1 VHKTFTKRYINL
13 HDRRRIKRTATS
25 QKGIVMNTYTPS
37 NTKANFVYE
46 ADHINCIL
54 YVDVD
59 SMKRAGQIT
68 SPEFAEF
75 MKVKNALPGYKLETK
90 EFPKKNK
97 RTYGGL
103 SIKVMQAFIIQHE
116 ETIDEAKESLK
127 ELNKAKAEGLLKG
140 AAYSAAK
147 SWFLK
152 KYSNVYNT
160 SALSKK
166 DGKRDALI
174 NELLASVDE
183 EIINPPVKMLKEGVV
198 CNG

>member
-1 VHKTFTKRYINL
+1 
-13 HDRRRIKRTATS
+13 
-25 QKGIVMNTYTPS
+25 MNTYTPS

-68 SPEFAEF
+68 SPEFAAF

-90 EFPKKNK
+90 EFPQKNK

-127 ELNKAKAEGLLKG
+127 ELNKAKAEGLLNG

-174 NELLASVDE
+174 KELLEKVDPTL
-183 EIINPPVKMLKEGVV
+183 IDPAAKADAKGVV
-198 CNG
+198 

>member
-1 VHKTFTKRYINL
+1 
-13 HDRRRIKRTATS
+13 
-25 QKGIVMNTYTPS
+25 MNTYAPS
-37 NTKANFVYE
+37 ATKANFVYE
-46 ADHINCIL
+46 ADHLNSII
-54 YVDVD
+54 YIDVD
-59 SMKRAGQIT
+59 SLKRAGQIT

-75 MKVKNALPGYKLETK
+75 TAVKNALPGYTIQAK
-90 EFPKKNK
+90 EFPKKAK

-116 ETIDEAKESLK
+116 KTIDEAKESLK

-160 SALSKK
+160 SALSTK
-166 DGKRDALI
+166 DSKRDALI
-174 NELLASVDE
+174 KELLAKVDE
-183 EIINPPVKMLKEGVV
+183 SIINPTVEIQKEGVG

>member
-1 VHKTFTKRYINL
+1 
-13 HDRRRIKRTATS
+13 
-25 QKGIVMNTYTPS
+25 MNTYARS
-37 NTKANFVYE
+37 ATKANFVYE
-46 ADHINCIL
+46 ADHLNSII
-54 YVDVD
+54 YIDVD
-59 SMKRAGQIT
+59 SLKRAGQIT

-75 MKVKNALPGYKLETK
+75 TAVKNALPGYTIQAK
-90 EFPKKNK
+90 EFPKKAK

-116 ETIDEAKESLK
+116 DTQEKREAALR
-127 ELNKAKAEGLLKG
+127 ELNKERAEGLLKG

-152 KYSNVYNT
+152 NYSKVYNS
-160 SALSKK
+160 SALSTK

-183 EIINPPVKMLKEGVV
+183 EIINPTVKMLKEGVG